1 MYPRKMKNDELCCQ
15 LKVNNSVLEN
25 QVLDSIS
32 KNFSQWLTKRLSN
45 ATELFSL
52 NLVRYLM
59 TLRYSYKVFR

>member
-1 MYPRKMKNDELCCQ
+1 MKNGELCYQ
-15 LKVNNSVLEN
+15 LKVDHSVLEN

-45 ATELFSL
+45 ATELLNL

>member
-1 MYPRKMKNDELCCQ
+1 MKNGELCYQ
-15 LKVNNSVLEN
+15 LKVDHSVLEN

-45 ATELFSL
+45 ATELLNL

-59 TLRYSYKVFR
+59 KLRY

>member
-15 LKVNNSVLEN
+15 IKVNNSVLEN

>member
-1 MYPRKMKNDELCCQ
+1 MKNGELCYQ
-15 LKVNNSVLEN
+15 LKVDHSVLEN

-45 ATELFSL
+45 ATELLNL
-52 NLVRYLM
+52 NLVRYLI

>member
-1 MYPRKMKNDELCCQ
+1 MKNDELCCQ

-59 TLRYSYKVFR
+59 TLRYSYKVFL